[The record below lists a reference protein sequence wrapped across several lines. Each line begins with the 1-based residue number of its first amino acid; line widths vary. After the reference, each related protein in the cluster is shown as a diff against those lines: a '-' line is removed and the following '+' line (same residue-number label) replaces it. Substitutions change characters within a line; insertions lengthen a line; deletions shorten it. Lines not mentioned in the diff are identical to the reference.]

1 MTETNTA
8 PSGRAARLPQ
18 SRGDAAKVLVLLVLL
33 EAALALFVW
42 LSVHWM
48 DEVGPLGYWIVVAF
62 AVATSAAL
70 ALFAVSLFF
79 DALSVLLGV
88 LSRDKE

>member
-1 MTETNTA
+1 MTHEKAA
-8 PSGRAARLPQ
+8 PPGRAARLPR

-48 DEVGPLGYWIVVAF
+48 YDVGPLGYWIVVAF
-62 AVATSAAL
+62 AVATAVAFG
-70 ALFAVSLFF
+70 LFAVSLFA
-79 DALSVLLGV
+79 DALPVLFGV
-88 LSRDKE
+88 RSRGKE